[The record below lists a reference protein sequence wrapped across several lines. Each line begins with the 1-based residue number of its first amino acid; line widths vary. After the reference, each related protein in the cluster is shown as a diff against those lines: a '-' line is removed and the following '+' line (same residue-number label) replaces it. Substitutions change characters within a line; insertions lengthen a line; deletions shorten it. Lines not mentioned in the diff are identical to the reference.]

1 MLRILFLTHAFN
13 SLTQRLYIELQQ
25 QGHEVSVEFDI
36 NDSVAIEAVNL
47 YHPDLIIAP
56 FLKRA
61 IPESIWKKTTCLI
74 VHPGVAG
81 DRGPS
86 ALDWAIINNET
97 LWGVTVLQANE
108 EMDAGDIWATQE
120 FLTRHTSKASLYRNE
135 VTEAAT
141 LAVLKAVKL
150 FETGN
155 FIPQPLDY
163 NHAENLAGANKIES
177 KIIESRN
184 VETRKTPIKIK
195 GRLQPLMTQNDRKI
209 HWHEDTT
216 ETVLRK
222 IRSADGFPG
231 VLDDIL
237 GHEYFLYDVHEEQQ
251 LKGEPSELIAHCGTA
266 ICRATIDG
274 AVWIGHLR
282 DKYAHHSFKLP
293 ATHLLEQA
301 IENLPEIKPD
311 ESTGYR
317 DIWYEQEAEV
327 GYLHFPFYNGAMG
340 TEQCQRLHHAYI
352 KACQQETKIIV
363 LMGGH
368 DFWSNGMHLNLIEA
382 AQSAADE
389 SWNNINAINDLALEI
404 INTHSHLTI
413 AALQGNAGAGGVFLA
428 RAVDE
433 IWASQ
438 GVILNPHYKDMGNLY
453 GSEYWTYLLPQYAG
467 QENAERIIQARL
479 PMGTQDALS
488 LGLINEVI
496 EKKGT
501 AFVEDVKKRA
511 ADMADVPA
519 YSSRLEYKNKR
530 REVDEQYKP
539 LAQYRKSELD
549 KMHMNFFGFDPS
561 YHIARYNFVY
571 KVAKSRTPLTIAH
584 HRRISSL
591 LEKNTRRAV

>member
-25 QGHEVSVEFDI
+25 QGYEVSVEFDI
-36 NDSVAIEAVNL
+36 NDIVAIDAVNL
-47 YHPDLIIAP
+47 YQPDLIIAP

-61 IPESIWKKTTCLI
+61 IPESIWNKTTCLI
-74 VHPGVAG
+74 VHPGIAG

-86 ALDWAIINNET
+86 ALDWAILNNEI
-97 LWGVTVLQANE
+97 LWGVTVLQANK
-108 EMDAGDIWATQE
+108 EMDAGDIWTSQE
-120 FLTRHTSKASLYRNE
+120 FMTRHTSKASLYRNE

-141 LAVLKAVKL
+141 IAVLKAVKL
-150 FETGN
+150 FEKGN

-163 NHAENLAGANKIES
+163 NNT
-177 KIIESRN
+177 ESR
-184 VETRKTPIKIK
+184 TIPRKKLIKIK
-195 GRLQPLMTQNDRKI
+195 GRLQSLMTQNDRKI
-209 HWHEDTT
+209 HWYEDST

-231 VLDDIL
+231 VLDDIF
-237 GHEYFLYDVHEEQQ
+237 GREYYLYDAHEEQQ
-251 LKGEPSELIAHCGTA
+251 LTGEPGELIARCGGA
-266 ICRATIDG
+266 ICQATIDG
-274 AVWIGHLR
+274 AIWIGHLR
-282 DKYAHHSFKLP
+282 DKQAEHPFKLP
-293 ATHLLEQA
+293 ATRLLVQA
-301 IENLPEIKPD
+301 IQQLPEIEPD
-311 ESTGYR
+311 QATGYR
-317 DIWYEQEAEV
+317 DIWYEQEGEV

-340 TEQCQRLHHAYI
+340 TDQCQRLHRAYVE
-352 KACQQETKIIV
+352 ARQQNTKVIV
-363 LMGGH
+363 LMGGT

-382 AQSAADE
+382 AESAADE

-404 INTHSHLTI
+404 INTNSHLTV

-453 GSEYWTYLLPQYAG
+453 GSEYWTYLLPRYAG

-501 AFVEDVKKRA
+501 AFIQDVKKRA

-530 REVDEQYKP
+530 REVDEQHKP
-539 LAQYRKSELD
+539 LADYRKLELD

-571 KVAKSRTPLTIAH
+571 KVAKSRTPLTIAL
-584 HRRISSL
+584 HRRTSSL
-591 LEKNTRRAV
+591 LEKKTRRAV